1 VAPPK
6 PDMMIF
12 YFCQALLQILLSGA
26 FRIGNSSVLSHE
38 QMEKKKKNDMNEIRI
53 YTLSLI
59 ARVWVNLLHLSSLY
73 IIIM

>member
-26 FRIGNSSVLSHE
+26 FRIGNSSVLSYE
-38 QMEKKKKNDMNEIRI
+38 QMEKKKKNDMN
-53 YTLSLI
+53 LD
-59 ARVWVNLLHLSSLY
+59 
-73 IIIM
+73 